1 MRSPGS
7 PTSSSTMTAN
17 VLVIGVDSRTMGQI
31 RETLGTEAA
40 LSNTATPFDDA
51 MIVARKNRPDVVI
64 AAFDAEYE
72 EAIRI
77 AQQIKAELPKSALV
91 AIAQRADP
99 DRIRAA
105 MRAGYSEYIVLPD
118 DRELLRQ
125 AVHEAVFSD
134 SPDDDAGEVITIWG
148 AKGGV
153 GSTFIAVNLAAEL
166 APVQRVCV
174 LDMDFSMGDVAA
186 MLDIEPQSTMADLFK
201 NIGRLD
207 ERSLSGFVTIRQQG
221 TPGHPANVHVLAQ
234 PKTLDHREEPNSD
247 AVMKLLTTVA
257 RSYQYVVIDCG
268 SRVDEAAVTAAT
280 VADRLIL
287 VATPDVLSVKNAW
300 RRLQMLER
308 LGVDK
313 TRISLVLNRVDKK
326 SPLLTL
332 NDIEQ
337 NLGRKINAQ
346 LSEDRVAQRAVN
358 EGRLVRELDKRSQ
371 IARDLEA
378 FTGLVTAGEVVAEKK
393 QSVGLFASIF
403 KLGS

>member
-1 MRSPGS
+1 
-7 PTSSSTMTAN
+7 MTAN
-17 VLVIGVDSRTMGQI
+17 VLVVGVDARVMGQV

-51 MIVARKNRPDVVI
+51 MVAVRKQRPDVVI

-72 EAIRI
+72 EAIRV
-77 AQQIKAELPKSALV
+77 AQQIKSEMPKVALV
-91 AIAQRADP
+91 AISQRADP

-105 MRAGYSEYIVLPD
+105 MRAGYGEFVVLPD

-134 SPDDDAGEVITIWG
+134 APDDDAGEVITVWG

-153 GSTFIAVNLAAEL
+153 GSTFVAVTLAAEL
-166 APVQRVCV
+166 AVQRVCV

-186 MLDIEPQSTMADLFK
+186 MLDLEPQSTMAEVFR
-201 NIGRLD
+201 NIGKLD
-207 ERSLSGFVTIRQQG
+207 ERSLSGHVTIRQGG
-221 TPGHPANVHVLAQ
+221 TAGHPANVHVLAQ

-268 SRVDEAAVTAAT
+268 SRTDEAATTAAT
-280 VADRLIL
+280 VADRVLL
-287 VATPDVLSVKNAW
+287 VATPDVLSIKNAW
-300 RRLQMLER
+300 RRLQLLEK

-313 TRISLVLNRVDKK
+313 SRVSLVLNRVDKK
-326 SPLLTL
+326 SPLLTID
-332 NDIEQ
+332 DIEQ
-337 NLGRKINAQ
+337 NLGRKVTVQ
-346 LSEDRVAQRAVN
+346 LSEDRIAQRAVN
-358 EGRLVRELDKRSQ
+358 EGKFVRELDKRCQ
-371 IARDLEA
+371 IAKDFEVLS
-378 FTGLVTAGEVVAEKK
+378 GLVTSGEVVVERK
-393 QSVGLFASIF
+393 QTVGLFASIF

>member
-7 PTSSSTMTAN
+7 PASSSTMTAN
-17 VLVIGVDSRTMGQI
+17 VLVLGADSRTMGQI

-40 LSNTATPFDDA
+40 LANTATSFDDA
-51 MIVARKNRPDVVI
+51 MVAARKHRPDVVI
-64 AAFDAEYE
+64 AAFDSEFE
-72 EAIRI
+72 EAIRV
-77 AQQIKAELPKSALV
+77 AQQIRAELPKSSLV

-105 MRAGYSEYIVLPD
+105 MRAGYSEYVVLPD

-125 AVHEAVFSD
+125 AVHDAVFSD
-134 SPDDDAGEVITIWG
+134 TPDDDAGEVITIWG

-166 APVQRVCV
+166 AAVQRVCV
-174 LDMDFSMGDVAA
+174 VDMDFSMGDVAA
-186 MLDIEPQSTMADLFK
+186 MLDLEPQSTMAELFK

-221 TPGHPANVHVLAQ
+221 AGGHQANIHVLAQ

-280 VADRLIL
+280 VADRVIL
-287 VATPDVLSVKNAW
+287 VATPDVLSIKNTF
-300 RRLQMLER
+300 RRLQLLDK

-313 TRISLVLNRVDKK
+313 SRVALVLNRVEKK
-326 SPLLTL
+326 APLLTVQ
-332 NDIEQ
+332 DIEQ
-337 NLGRKINAQ
+337 NLGRKISAQ
-346 LSEDRVAQRAVN
+346 ISEDRVAQRAVN
-358 EGRLVRELDKRSQ
+358 EGKLVREVDKRSQ
-371 IARDLEA
+371 IARDIEA
-378 FTGLVTAGEVVAEKK
+378 FTGLVTSGEVIVEKK
-393 QSVGLFASIF
+393 PPVSLFASLF